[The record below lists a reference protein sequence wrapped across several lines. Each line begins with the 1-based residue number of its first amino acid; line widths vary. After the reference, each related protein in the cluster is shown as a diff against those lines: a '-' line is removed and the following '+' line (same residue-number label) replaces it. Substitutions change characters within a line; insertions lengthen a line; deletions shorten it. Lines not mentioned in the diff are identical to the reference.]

1 MTSNV
6 RSVSV
11 LVFHGSRDP
20 RSQQA
25 AAALTQ
31 QVQQHIQHTPALPAA
46 LGQDLGWRS
55 TPPAETVTTNLTTT
69 EPPLAIAD
77 AYLECHPLP
86 LDQQLVQLVH
96 QVRATQPA
104 SDVSL
109 RVQVIPVLLLA
120 GVHVREDIPAAV
132 AIAQTQLPP
141 TIQWEITTHFGSCPG
156 LHRIVMER
164 LSGTP
169 MEAWILLAHGSQR
182 PGANQAIETLAERVG
197 AIAAYWATAPNL
209 ETQLQALQTAGLRR
223 IGILPYFLFS
233 GGITDAIAQTV
244 ATLTQHHPNLSLSLA
259 ETLDHNAGIA
269 DVLVELIQRASDRT
283 P

>member
-1 MTSNV
+1 M
-6 RSVSV
+6 
-11 LVFHGSRDP
+11 FHGSRDP

-31 QVQQHIQHTPALPAA
+31 QVQQQIQHTPALPAA

-55 TPPAETVTTNLTTT
+55 IPPAETVTTRPPSI

-86 LDQQLVQLVH
+86 LSQQLVHLVQ
-96 QVRATQPA
+96 QVTATHPP
-104 SDVSL
+104 SDAPL
-109 RVQVIPVLLLA
+109 RLRVIPVLLLA

-141 TIQWEITTHFGSCPG
+141 TIHWEMTTHFGSCPG

-164 LSGTP
+164 LAGTP

-209 ETQLQALQTAGLRR
+209 ETQIQALQADGLRR

-244 ATLTQHHPNLSLSLA
+244 ATLTQRYPDLSLSLA
-259 ETLDHNAGIA
+259 ETLDSNAAIA
-269 DVLVELIQRASDRT
+269 DVLVDLIQRSPDPAL
-283 P
+283 